1 MSSSI
6 QEILRGFRLTGMAE
20 NYQELLRQATEQCW
34 DYSRF
39 LEALLEAEENKRNI
53 NRQIRLLKQ
62 AKLPNKTF
70 DTLTED
76 FLPLQIRRQLSQ
88 LRSGQFIDHQQNIC
102 AFGLPGRGKTHLLCA
117 LAHEYIQQGRSV
129 LFAPAYKLVQRLL
142 NAKEE
147 HQLDKELSKL
157 DRFDVIFLDDIG
169 YVKHTPAEMEVL
181 FTFIAE
187 RYERRSLMISSNLP
201 FSKWDQIFTEKMT
214 AMAVVDRLVQHSII
228 LHFDGESIRVKN
240 SPGAKMID

>member
-1 MSSSI
+1 M
-6 QEILRGFRLTGMAE
+6 
-20 NYQELLRQATEQCW
+20 
-34 DYSRF
+34 
-39 LEALLEAEENKRNI
+39 
-53 NRQIRLLKQ
+53 
-62 AKLPNKTF
+62 
-70 DTLTED
+70 
-76 FLPLQIRRQLSQ
+76 
-88 LRSGQFIDHQQNIC
+88 
-102 AFGLPGRGKTHLLCA
+102 LCA

-157 DRFDVIFLDDIG
+157 DRFEVIFLDDIG

-214 AMAVVDRLVQHSII
+214 AMAVVDSTCSA
-228 LHFDGESIRVKN
+228 FNNTSF
-240 SPGAKMID
+240 